1 MTGSPGYAVTMR
13 KLLPVLLLLL
23 AAALPL
29 GAQTAADVRIE
40 KRICRERGTTVF
52 GCAGPNLT
60 SSPAGSTVLFHLF
73 VPNFGPGAAS
83 NITITD
89 VLPPNVMFESIDT
102 STSGGAT
109 CTTPPPGTAGGTV
122 TCTGSS
128 LSAPPPSAVFAAIVR
143 IYVRISPATPEGT
156 TIVNTATASSPEPDP
171 NPANNTA
178 TATLTVTPALVPTLS
193 QWALILAMAALA
205 CAGALALRR

>member
-1 MTGSPGYAVTMR
+1 MR
-13 KLLPVLLLLL
+13 KLLPVLLFLL
-23 AAALPL
+23 ATALPL

-40 KRICRERGTTVF
+40 KRICRERGTSVF
-52 GCAGPNLT
+52 GCAGG
-60 SSPAGSTVLFHLF
+60 SSTASLPAGSTVLFHLF
-73 VPNFGPGAAS
+73 VPNFGPGAA
-83 NITITD
+83 NNVTITD

-109 CTTPPPGTAGGTV
+109 CTVPPPGTAGGTV

-128 LSAPPPSAVFAAIVR
+128 LSAPSPGFVFAAIVR
-143 IYVRISPATPEGT
+143 IYVRIAPATTDGT
-156 TIVNTATASSPEPDP
+156 TIVNMATASSPEPDP

-178 TATLTVTPALVPTLS
+178 TATLTVTPALVPMLS
-193 QWALILAMAALA
+193 QWALILAVAALA